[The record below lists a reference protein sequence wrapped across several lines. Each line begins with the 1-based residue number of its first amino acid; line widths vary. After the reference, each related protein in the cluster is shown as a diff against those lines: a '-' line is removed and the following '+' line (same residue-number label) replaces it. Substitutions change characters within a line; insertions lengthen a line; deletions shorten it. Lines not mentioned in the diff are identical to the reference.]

1 MLVLT
6 DSNLLLFVGKGK
18 NITDEPLRLQQ
29 FSYLDEISGVQEVGA
44 HRYKFAFTTEEERV
58 R

>member
-1 MLVLT
+1 MLT

-18 NITDEPLRLQQ
+18 NINDEPLRLQQ

-44 HRYKFAFTTEEERV
+44 YRYKFAFTTEEERV

>member
-1 MLVLT
+1 MLT

-44 HRYKFAFTTEEERV
+44 YRYKFAFTTEEERV